1 VPILFVLENNHIA
14 QTTPIELAVAG
25 SISGRFNGFGIPSTQ
40 LNTSDVLEIFPVTS
54 DLLSRVRQEQSPYA
68 LILDTQRF
76 GPHSKGD
83 DTRDLN
89 LVNKM
94 RQDFD
99 PIQIHGR
106 RLDDSEKSSIES
118 DVDDEIR
125 TSFEKA
131 VKDPYPT

>member
-1 VPILFVLENNHIA
+1 
-14 QTTPIELAVAG
+14 
-25 SISGRFNGFGIPSTQ
+25 
-40 LNTSDVLEIFPVTS
+40 
-54 DLLSRVRQEQSPYA
+54 